1 MDTKITFQKVLVSL
15 SFHCPPRIV
24 CQRIWFYCGGVSCY
38 FRGFVRFQHH
48 LLPWL
53 APHVLFVVPQTS
65 RGCSFSK
72 VEAIIYVENIVQSK
86 TDKDSQIVFLTD
98 ALSATAAKYKLPNWK
113 KTFLWVTFAVRK
125 LCQQNKGQK
134 HRKKTVASAHVYHNH
149 IYLQTPTTTWQLP
162 AAVKTGTRDL
172 IYTLLT
178 LFTLLTGQN
187 RHPPPEQKTPSCTI
201 LHAPLRRRGTHC
213 RTQRNIK
220 AMLKSD
226 TK

>member
-38 FRGFVRFQHH
+38 FRGFVRFQLHF
-48 LLPWL
+48 LPWL
-53 APHVLFVVPQTS
+53 ALHVLFVVPQTS

-149 IYLQTPTTTWQLP
+149 IYLQTPTTTRQLP
-162 AAVKTGTRDL
+162 AAVKTGTRDF
-172 IYTLLT
+172 IYTSNWAEQTTTTWTENSVLH
-178 LFTLLTGQN
+178 
-187 RHPPPEQKTPSCTI
+187 HPTCSPPEK
-201 LHAPLRRRGTHC
+201 
-213 RTQRNIK
+213 RNTLQNTEK
-220 AMLKSD
+220 HQGNVEKWY
-226 TK
+226 